1 MKVLVV
7 DDSSSI
13 RQIIRNNLIEIG
25 CDLVLEAKNG
35 LEGISLVF
43 ENNDIDFCLVDW
55 NMPKMD
61 GFQFLEK
68 MRAHDDYKSIPII
81 MVSTEST
88 LQRVGLAIDAGANGY
103 IVKPF
108 TNEVL
113 QERLR
118 DILEDIK
125 LAEN

>member
-1 MKVLVV
+1 MKVLII
-7 DDSSSI
+7 DDSVAI
-13 RQIIRNNLIEIG
+13 RKIIHKNLAEIG
-25 CDLVLEAKNG
+25 CDHILEAKNG

-43 ENNDIDFCLVDW
+43 ENDDIDFCLVDW

-61 GFQFLEK
+61 GYQFLETMK
-68 MRAHDDYKSIPII
+68 IHDDYKKIPII
-81 MVSTEST
+81 MVSTESSS
-88 LQRVGLAIDAGANGY
+88 QRVGLAIDAGASGY

-118 DILEDIK
+118 DICADLNLK
-125 LAEN
+125 